1 MSTVSFKRSANV
13 NEIPIVDGQLVFDE
27 THNKIYMDNGTDRL
41 QYGGDVSLI
50 EDASY
55 ATSNN
60 TFSANGSLN
69 LFTQKLSVID
79 NKDSALAATEQHV
92 PVGCL
97 ALQSIIGNANYSGVG
112 NTISD
117 SLVTLKNGITSINGQ
132 LTANN
137 TTAGVSNVPF
147 RFGITNDGKYGYIL
161 NEGGADTVYPFSSV
175 DHIRLNLYGYAYG
188 WAEEYGG
195 NAKARTTG
203 RGTYTL
209 SGTEVD
215 HITGVSGSMTV
226 AYTNPQGQ
234 SITASLSAG
243 QTIQIEN
250 SNSITFTWNASNE
263 ARGYDGGNASCEVSA
278 SVAVDV
284 YF

>member
-27 THNKIYMDNGTDRL
+27 THNNIYMDNGTERL

-50 EDASY
+50 EDTSY

-60 TFSANGSLN
+60 AFSANGSLN

-79 NKDSALAATEQHV
+79 NKDSALAVTQQHI

-97 ALQSIIGNANYSGVG
+97 AFQSTIGNANYSTIG

-117 SLVTLKNGITSINGQ
+117 SLITLKNNITSVNGQLTGQ

-137 TTAGVSNVPF
+137 HAMYMDYH
-147 RFGITNDGKYGYIL
+147 DGKYGV
-161 NEGGADTVYPFSSV
+161 NTSSTRGADTFIPFSRA

-203 RGTYTL
+203 NGTYTL

-234 SITASLSAG
+234 SVTATLSAG
-243 QTIQIEN
+243 QTIQIKN
-250 SNSITFTWNASNE
+250 SNNITFSWSASNE
-263 ARGYDGGNASCEVSA
+263 ARGYGGNAECSVSA
-278 SVAVDV
+278 SIAVDV